1 MDNDKE
7 VDQSKN
13 VFCTQRG
20 GNPSNPR
27 NSIRATGAVID
38 EITSDSR
45 NWFVTI
51 TYRDA
56 QGPGRGQNQTVRL
69 VVSRDTRI
77 IDENGRNIPPRNLE
91 VGMVVDAVFSSAMTR
106 SIPPQAQAFQIRVVS
121 RPRRSDTTTG
131 RIVQVDARNQF
142 ILVQTNNNS
151 RVRFNINSETRILGP
166 FGVPM
171 TICDLIPGLR
181 VRVEHATFMTA
192 SIPPQTTAFVIQV
205 IR

>member
-1 MDNDKE
+1 MPSNEED
-7 VDQSKN
+7 N
-13 VFCTQRG
+13 VFSTQRG
-20 GNPSNPR
+20 GGSSNRR
-27 NSIRATGAVID
+27 NSIHVSGAIID

-51 TYRDA
+51 TYRDT

-77 IDENGRNIPPRNLE
+77 LDENGRNIPPRSLE
-91 VGMVVDAVFSSAMTR
+91 KGMVVDAVFSSAWTM

-121 RPRRSDTTTG
+121 RPRRSDFTVG
-131 RIVQVDARNQF
+131 RVVQMDCRNQF
-142 ILVQTNNNS
+142 IVVLTNNNS
-151 RVRFNINSETRILGP
+151 RVRFNLNAETRILGP
-166 FGVPM
+166 FGIPLS
-171 TICDLIPGLR
+171 ICELIPGLR